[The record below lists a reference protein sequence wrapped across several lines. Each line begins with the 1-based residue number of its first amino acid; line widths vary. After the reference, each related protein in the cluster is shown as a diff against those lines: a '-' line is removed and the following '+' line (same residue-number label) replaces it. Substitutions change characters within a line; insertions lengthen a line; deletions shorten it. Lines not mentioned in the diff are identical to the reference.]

1 MIADSI
7 KTEIQDQLGEDALAS
22 IIVGNPQ
29 IIDCTDFLVVDFTFN
44 GFNCEYYPDTD
55 PILLREVDGDREF
68 VSFEDL
74 QETLGCLS

>member
-1 MIADSI
+1 MITDSI
-7 KTEIQDQLGEDALAS
+7 KAEIQAQLGDNALTS
-22 IIVGNPQ
+22 ILVGNPQ
-29 IIDCTDFLVVDFTFN
+29 IIDYSDFLLVEFTVN

-68 VSFEDL
+68 ASFEDL